1 VSAAAVD
8 WLARR
13 AQLSPSKLALV
24 DPERGEQISYREWNR
39 RAELTARGLVS
50 AGVGRG
56 DRVALLAESSLE
68 VLDLLFAC
76 GKLGAA
82 FVPLNWRLA
91 DPELERLIAHAR
103 PRLLVVDETFAE
115 RSGGL
120 VCRDGAA
127 VPALLALADL
137 AARGDGGPPLP
148 VVDLAPSDPWV
159 VCYTGGSTGIPKGV
173 VQTHGSITWNAI
185 NTIAS
190 WGIGPDDVGVL
201 NAPLFHTGGLHV
213 LTTPLVHAGG
223 TSILCRRFDPAQV
236 LALLGTEPP
245 APTLLFGVPTMFLRL
260 VEHPAFATADL
271 SRLRLVISGGAP
283 APARLFAT
291 FFARGVTF
299 RTGYGLTEAGPNN
312 FWLPAEL
319 ARDKPGAVGWPLFHI
334 EARLVG
340 DDGQVIDGAD
350 QVGELQLRGPHVMA
364 GYLDEPDATA
374 DVLAPSGWLATGDL
388 ARRDADGAYW
398 IVGRAKEMFI
408 SGGENVYPAEVEDVL
423 CDHPAVL
430 EAAVIG
436 APHPEWGEIGIAFV
450 ALRPS
455 PTADLPVVADAA
467 RDQLARFASGRLAR
481 YKLPR
486 RFELVA
492 ELPRTGA
499 GKVDRS
505 DLRRRAILIAAAI
518 STSSDP

>member
-1 VSAAAVD
+1 VSDAAVD

-13 AQLSPSKLALV
+13 AELSPSKIALV
-24 DPERGEQISYREWNR
+24 DPERGERISYREWNR

-56 DRVALLAESSLE
+56 DRVAVLAENSLE

-91 DPELERLIAHAR
+91 DPELERLMAHAR
-103 PRLLVVDETFAE
+103 PRLLVADATFAE
-115 RSGGL
+115 RAADLAGRG
-120 VCRDGAA
+120 GAA
-127 VPALLALADL
+127 ACAVHAIAEL
-137 AARGDGGPPLP
+137 AARGAAGPALP
-148 VVDLAPSDPWV
+148 SVELAPSDPWV

-173 VQTHGSITWNAI
+173 VQTHGSITWNAV
-185 NTIAS
+185 NTVAS
-190 WGIGPDDVGVL
+190 WGIGPDDVAVL
-201 NAPLFHTGGLHV
+201 NAPFFHTGGLHV

-223 TSILCRRFDPAQV
+223 TSIVCRRFDPAQL
-236 LALLGTEPP
+236 LALLRAEAPV
-245 APTLLFGVPTMFLRL
+245 PTLLFGVPTMFLRL
-260 VEHPAFATADL
+260 VDHPDFASTDL

-291 FFARGVTF
+291 FFARGVAF

-319 ARDKPGAVGWPLFHI
+319 ARDKPGAVGWPLFHV
-334 EARLVG
+334 AVRLVAE
-340 DDGQVIDGAD
+340 DGQVIDGPD
-350 QVGELQLRGPHVMA
+350 RVGELQLRGPHLMA

-374 DVLAPSGWLATGDL
+374 DLLTRSGWLATGDL
-388 ARRDADGAYW
+388 ARRDRDGAYW

-436 APHPEWGEIGIAFV
+436 APHPAWGEIGVAFV
-450 ALRPS
+450 ALRAASAALAP
-455 PTADLPVVADAA
+455 AVEVAGDA
-467 RDQLARFASGRLAR
+467 LAGFVASRLAR

-486 RFELVA
+486 RFELVP

-499 GKVDRS
+499 GKVDRGE
-505 DLRRRAILIAAAI
+505 LRRRAILIAAAT
-518 STSSDP
+518 STSSQ